1 MRSSA
6 AILWGSAI
14 IVTALVLVT
23 AGRLPES
30 PAHAGMATTGNGGF
44 SLVTAPTGFGPADKP
59 YEVLFV
65 IDNQTQMFYVYGVE
79 TSTDR
84 RILLRDGANLP
95 TLFRAARGG

>member
-30 PAHAGMATTGNGGF
+30 PAHASMATNGTGGF
-44 SLVTAPTGFGPADKP
+44 SLVTAKTGFGPAERP
-59 YEVLFV
+59 YEVLLV
-65 IDNQTQMFYVYGVE
+65 IDSQTQMFYVYGVE
-79 TSTDR
+79 NATDR
-84 RILLRDGANLP
+84 RILLRGGANLP